1 MKQVKKHF
9 VRGILIAGLALVCSP
24 LGAVEKFEQAGP
36 IGAIGNARFTVE
48 SQEYRIA
55 PGARLRSYD
64 RSRKRLSDFRVGDV
78 IVFQGKVVSGV
89 YFVDLIIYH
98 APKPS

>member
-1 MKQVKKHF
+1 MKQIKQSWI
-9 VRGILIAGLALVCSP
+9 RCILIAGLALVYLP
-24 LGAVEKFEQAGP
+24 AAAVEKFEQAGP

-48 SQEYRIA
+48 NQEYRIA
-55 PGARLRSYD
+55 PGAKLRSFD
-64 RSRKRLSDFRVGDV
+64 RSRKRLSDFRIGDV
-78 IVFQGKVVSGV
+78 IVFQGKIVSGV